1 MRAYAMQI
9 EILNFIELLDLGLL
23 ELVTCELQIR
33 PELGLIPSIAELEL
47 SFSKLNLNS
56 SRVLSFLVA
65 LLRDK
70 GKRNA
75 QQVGRYKSSSCDVF
89 YFFSY
94 ISLFYT
100 HILFLI

>member
-47 SFSKLNLNS
+47 SFSKSNLNRLIEFMSLQFEPMS
-56 SRVLSFLVA
+56 SDGA
-65 LLRDK
+65 K
-70 GKRNA
+70 NEC
-75 QQVGRYKSSSCDVF
+75 SSM
-89 YFFSY
+89 
-94 ISLFYT
+94 ISL
-100 HILFLI
+100 